1 MNHKLIDTL
10 PIIDNKDK
18 KMIRIITD
26 KDTLKVILR
35 IRGITTSYYIPSTF
49 NVTFEERQEENKRN
63 NFRNSL

>member
-35 IRGITTSYYIPSTF
+35 ISGITTSYYIPSTF